1 MVEVGAVEMDLVEV
15 EEAEDLDVVEEV
27 EGLDVAMGRGPPSVV
42 VTLEEGDTMIDPST
56 ATLLRNT

>member
-1 MVEVGAVEMDLVEV
+1 MGAVEMDLVEV

-42 VTLEEGDTMIDPST
+42 VTLEEEDTMIDPST

>member
-15 EEAEDLDVVEEV
+15 EEVEDLDVVEEV
-27 EGLDVAMGRGPPSVV
+27 EGLDVAMGPPSVV
-42 VTLEEGDTMIDPST
+42 VTLEEVDTMIDLLT